1 MANNREPLKD
11 TTGDTICVSDI
22 MKKYKC
28 SKGKAIKIIKHSSLH
43 AYLLGEEWFCER
55 QYWDSFINMLC
66 DTGGTRSI
74 SFAFG
79 APSFQP
85 SKPNPIREF
94 VSEILTDEEFGR
106 FIDAIFE
113 ESEN

>member
-1 MANNREPLKD
+1 
-11 TTGDTICVSDI
+11 
-22 MKKYKC
+22 
-28 SKGKAIKIIKHSSLH
+28 
-43 AYLLGEEWFCER
+43 
-55 QYWDSFINMLC
+55 MLC